1 VNVNRRRWLLIAGTA
16 AIALPAG
23 IVLGSRLGDSMDVP
37 DQAATTGQVTPTGSG
52 ATGTTQVGPRLS
64 VPDAT
69 ISPGETFEVKG
80 TGFQPFRSGTVTMNG
95 VRISNVRTTKG
106 GRFSLSVEAP
116 TDARGDVRVVATV
129 GGATAAASLSLA
141 PTSARPAP
149 TPPKDTPAG
158 SVVVMAVGDLT
169 SSATDRDA
177 LAVRDV
183 VAAERPARILMLGD
197 YQYKYGS
204 SSAIK
209 GGADNLW
216 GPKPG
221 GLWATMMPTSG
232 PTHDVTSCKPSDYDR
247 YWERSAMKPYSFT
260 LGSWHIIQLPS
271 AVYRYDCDP
280 SGVLAWL
287 RADLASH
294 RTGCTLAFWHEPYW
308 TRTTAEHGRTRA
320 VKPWV
325 DMLYDA
331 GVEVVLNGHQH
342 NYQRFEPQNPS
353 DQIDRARGIRS
364 FVVGSGGIGF
374 YPFTGPDG
382 NAAASTAAT
391 YGALKLVLRRGAYD
405 WKFIRAGG
413 AEFSDAGTATCH

>member
-1 VNVNRRRWLLIAGTA
+1 MNVNRRRWLLIAGTA
-16 AIALPAG
+16 AVVLPAG

-37 DQAATTGQVTPTGSG
+37 DPPTTTRQATTTGST
-52 ATGTTQVGPRLS
+52 ATTPSGPRLS

-69 ISPGETFEVKG
+69 ISPGETFEIKG
-80 TGFQPFRSGTVTMNG
+80 TGFQPFRSGAVTVNG
-95 VRISNVRTTKG
+95 RRVSDVRTTKG
-106 GRFSLSVEAP
+106 GRFSLSVDAP
-116 TDARGDVRVVATV
+116 KDGRGDVRVQAII
-129 GGATAAASLSLA
+129 GDETAAATLSLA
-141 PTSARPAP
+141 PASGRPAP
-149 TPPKDTPAG
+149 SPSKDASPG

-169 SSATDRDA
+169 STATDRDA
-177 LAVRDV
+177 MAVRDV

-204 SSAIK
+204 RSAINA
-209 GGADNLW
+209 GADKLW

-221 GLWATMMPTSG
+221 GLWKKMMPTSG
-232 PTHDVTSCKPSDYDR
+232 PTHDVKSCTPSDYDR
-247 YWERSAMKPYSFT
+247 YWERSAMAPYSFN

-271 AVYRYDCDP
+271 AIYRYDCDP
-280 SGVLAWL
+280 AGVLAWL

-294 RTGCTLAFWHEPYW
+294 RTACTLAFWHEPYW
-308 TRTTAEHGRTRA
+308 TRTTDEHGRTRE

-325 DMLYDA
+325 DLLYGA

-353 DQIDRARGIRS
+353 DQVDRARGIRS

-374 YPFTGPDG
+374 YPFTGPVG
-382 NAAASTAAT
+382 NTAASTDTT

-405 WKFIRAGG
+405 WEFVRAGG
-413 AEFSDAGTATCH
+413 AAFTDTGTGTCH